1 MTEEKAFSNK
11 IDQIELEE
19 LMYDEFYEL
28 IAEAKNIGYKKAMRW
43 RDPRVENPQNGQLL
57 LTKMSE
63 DINSVDIC
71 RYKNG
76 RYYFYMQNQS
86 SYFTDKP
93 IFREDL
99 TDAITGWRP
108 IE

>member
-1 MTEEKAFSNK
+1 MKTAEEKAERYAN
-11 IDQIELEE
+11 E
-19 LMYDEFYEL
+19 MYQDANEWDAWYY
-28 IAEAKNIGYKKAMRW
+28 GYMGGYSEAMRW

-76 RYYFYMQNQS
+76 RYYSYMQNQS